1 MDSLRQCIEERFQI
15 VKCLTNNGYCVCPKC
30 GREWKTHKVNGVKTY
45 DLKSRCECG
54 YVKYETVELI
64 NNADFS
70 IPILT
75 DLATAYR
82 NEIHEFLVPSN
93 IPDKEEIIRSYIRDI
108 MTVVLPPVRKQK
120 EALEAQYKSKTPKVR
135 TVPYNKLEKALTA
148 FYQLED
154 DYTALVAFRHFETFC
169 LYMDG
174 ALNDSITSADLQENV
189 FKSSLHLF
197 KGFYYF
203 ANSMLLKKDVRFI
216 EKQCFAGAG
225 KSVTDCAMISFIF
238 GLDINN
244 DVLKVFGNGD
254 NVDSAMGTISTIM
267 CSRQY
272 AKVFPYFEKFGYKQ
286 DNVFSMYKCSGGK
299 GTFRINGSKKPVNLR
314 IRSKGDK
321 IDGVRAKFLFLD
333 DITAADDTPMQHKK
347 DIKLYR
353 DRWFKRKYNL
363 NNFFI
368 IASGTTYAITDLL
381 SHLKCRFGIDSAKPT
396 KFPFTSISKS
406 NEIVNGGLSVF
417 CVVYGLDKYDK
428 STFEEKFPTETF
440 IAERDSDYRSFMAMT
455 QQQPL
460 PPEGSPF
467 DYDNLTNTYGKE
479 GIPHLP
485 DRSQELCTASLDP
498 ARIGKNFNSMPVI
511 VEIDGRRYLQDCIFE
526 KCPPDKLPQKVVDM
540 IEKHRIV
547 KLDIENNTDTTFDVL
562 IKKMLEERG
571 ITSCLVTS
579 FFSYKNKDEKIA
591 GAETAIKSIFMP
603 RSDVYS
609 PSSQMGQF
617 MYYLTTYNYDKKNE
631 YDDSVDSLANYSL
644 RFIINK
650 QRGAKVSVLKG
661 RRYE

>member
-1 MDSLRQCIEERFQI
+1 MESLKQSIQERFSL
-15 VKCLTNNGYCVCPKC
+15 VKRFADKSYCVCPKC
-30 GREWKTHKVNGVKTY
+30 GREWKTKIVNGVKTY
-45 DLKSRCECG
+45 DLKGMCECG
-54 YVKYETVELI
+54 CVKYETVELI

-75 DLATAYR
+75 DLTTAYR

-93 IPDKEEIIRSYIRDI
+93 IPDKEEIIRGYIRDI
-108 MTVVLPPVRKQK
+108 MKVVLPLVKGQIK
-120 EALEAQYKSKTPKVR
+120 ALEAQYKGEEKDR
-135 TVPYNKLEKALTA
+135 TIPYNKLEKALTA

-154 DYTALVAFRHFETFC
+154 DYTALAAFRHFETFC

-225 KSVTDCAMISFIF
+225 KSVTDCAMIGFIF

-333 DITAADDTPMQHKK
+333 DITAADDTATQHEK

-381 SHLKCRFGIDSAKPT
+381 SYLKHTFGVDSAKPT

-406 NEIVNGGLSVF
+406 NAIVHDGLSVF
-417 CVVYGLDKYDK
+417 CVVYGLDEFDR
-428 STFEEKFPTETF
+428 STYEERFPTEMF
-440 IAERDSDYRSFMAMT
+440 IKEREDDERSFMAMT
-455 QQQPL
+455 QQTPL
-460 PPEGSPF
+460 PPKGSPF
-467 DYDNLTNTYGKE
+467 DYDNLPNLYGKE

-485 DRSQELCTASLDP
+485 DRSQEVCKASLDP
-498 ARIGKNFNSMPVI
+498 ARLGKDFHSMPII
-511 VEIDGRRYLQDCIFE
+511 VEIDGQLFFKDCIFIQ
-526 KCPPDKLPQKVVDM
+526 CPPDKLPQKVVDM
-540 IEKHRIV
+540 IEKHHIV
-547 KLDIENNTDTTFDVL
+547 HLDIENNTDTTFDVL
-562 IKKMLEERG
+562 IKKLLAERG
-571 ITSCLVTS
+571 INYCCVTS
-579 FFSYKNKDEKIA
+579 FFSWKNKDDKISST
-591 GAETAIKSIFMP
+591 ETAIKSIFFP
-603 RSDVYS
+603 RRECYTPNS
-609 PSSQMGQF
+609 PMGQF
-617 MYYLTTYNYDKKNE
+617 MHYLTIYNYEAKNKH
-631 YDDSVDSLANYSL
+631 DDSPDSLANYSL

-661 RRYE
+661 RRYA